1 MSSRTIKQLREQEKA
16 NHIAILKQGW
26 LTKKGALMG
35 APRFVVAHAA
45 AGAKVK
51 NWKRRWCVLVD
62 GQGSDS
68 AAELLYCKTRKNFFF
83 SVLTES
89 LCADASQDETKAPAG
104 AFELEHGG
112 SAALTTV
119 AGKQVRPMD

>member
-1 MSSRTIKQLREQEKA
+1 MVDKKKRSRIMSSRTIKQLREQEKA

-83 SVLTES
+83 FRFDRVVVRR
-89 LCADASQDETKAPAG
+89 C
-104 AFELEHGG
+104 
-112 SAALTTV
+112 V
-119 AGKQVRPMD
+119 AGRDQGAGGCI